1 MSNDTSTALN
11 LAQTSAALVAYD
23 IVDAGVT
30 ELLEADDLT
39 DELVLKAFAL
49 LEEAG
54 EAVGAAFGEDTSDR
68 NSVETCRGV
77 VRPGPA
83 IPRSGSE
90 LSFVRRLVAEWRR
103 RGHPENPGL

>member
-1 MSNDTSTALN
+1 METAALD
-11 LAQTSAALVAYD
+11 LARTSAALAAYD
-23 IVDAGVT
+23 IVDAGVA
-30 ELLEADDLT
+30 ELLETDELT
-39 DELVLKAFAL
+39 DELIEKALAL

-68 NSVETCRGV
+68 NSVETCRGC

-83 IPRSGSE
+83 EPAPGAE

-103 RGHPENPGL
+103 RGHPENPGP